1 MTVPAGTD
9 CPSCGNIAPS
19 GCERC
24 NGVGRVT
31 VKGAAVIVVNLP
43 TVSREEYEWALDQI
57 ERAATGSWEPDIARH
72 VHGSWDEAVAARV
85 MSAFFPDPR
94 EADGA

>member
-1 MTVPAGTD
+1 MKR
-9 CPSCGNIAPS
+9 PSDAPI
-19 GCERC
+19 
-24 NGVGRVT
+24 
-31 VKGAAVIVVNLP
+31 KMHAVIVVDLP

-72 VHGSWDEAVAARV
+72 VYGSLDEGVAAKV
-85 MSAFFPDPR
+85 MSAFFPDPG